1 MKERLEQFLAKTK
14 SEKIYSVLNI
24 LLMVLLIGSI
34 AFSALGLLDADTE
47 QKKQVF
53 TNYCAELYRN

>member
-47 QKKQVF
+47 QI
-53 TNYCAELYRN
+53 